1 MGKTGN
7 THKDYWD
14 IFNNKNGHTVS
25 FLLDKPFLWTRS
37 ASVLRENTECK
48 ERNDF
53 FLFILCGLQ
62 TSSKSNELIVAFD
75 VNPFS
80 LAPSLFFQTSVLF
93 FELHKAFQTLLQ
105 SWLGFEET
113 EKIVE
118 FI

>member
-14 IFNNKNGHTVS
+14 TFDNKNGHTVS

-53 FLFILCGLQ
+53 FLSFYVVSKLQ
-62 TSSKSNELIVAFD
+62 VKVMS
-75 VNPFS
+75 
-80 LAPSLFFQTSVLF
+80 
-93 FELHKAFQTLLQ
+93 
-105 SWLGFEET
+105 
-113 EKIVE
+113 
-118 FI
+118 